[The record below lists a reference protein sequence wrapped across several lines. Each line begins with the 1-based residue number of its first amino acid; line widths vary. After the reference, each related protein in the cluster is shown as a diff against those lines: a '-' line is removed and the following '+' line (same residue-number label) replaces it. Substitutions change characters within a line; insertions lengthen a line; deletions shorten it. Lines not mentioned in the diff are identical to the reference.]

1 MATPLNPLPE
11 RVKTD
16 KADENGPAGVRL
28 PLSAETTN
36 RQGGK
41 HAQTAVPHPG
51 RPVHPG
57 PGRRP
62 RFAEIELTLYN
73 NKVEISE
80 ALQNFAKLYS
90 DKTEGVTVKVESVG
104 GGADYS
110 GNLTAKHTA
119 DQLPDLFV
127 IEGDGDYG
135 LWKDYVTDLSG
146 EKWNEETT
154 LAYKDPEGKVVGFP
168 VAIEGFGLGYN
179 VELLKKAGVDPAELT
194 TYSKLEEAFKKIDG
208 MKAELGIDSVLSM
221 AASVS
226 GGTWWV
232 AGHHN
237 FSVYLGGGLEFT
249 DTSVADKFNKGEVEE
264 ERLND
269 YAKYVKLLFDYSD
282 QTVLATGT
290 YDNQLAPFANQKA
303 VFIHQGNWIDPSL
316 KAMNVAFEYDYI
328 SHPFN
333 DKQEFKGLYLFA
345 PSFYVINN
353 KISPEKAQA
362 AKDFLSFLVY
372 SEEGADYMVNQAGM
386 VPAFKNVTL
395 QPSGGFSKALVRA
408 NAAGGNYGVYFGK
421 LPAGTGQSK
430 LAPIFDVFAQDHSD
444 EGVTFLVADL
454 TKLAQELAAQQ

>member
-1 MATPLNPLPE
+1 MRKILSLALATLFVLGLA
-11 RVKTD
+11 VV
-16 KADENGPAGVRL
+16 PA
-28 PLSAETTN
+28 S
-36 RQGGK
+36 
-41 HAQTAVPHPG
+41 
-51 RPVHPG
+51 
-57 PGRRP
+57 
-62 RFAEIELTLYN
+62 AEIELTLYN

-80 ALQNFAKLYS
+80 ALQNIAKVFS
-90 DKTEGVTVKVESVG
+90 DQTEGVTVKVESVG

-119 DQLPDLFV
+119 DQLPDIFV

-135 LWKDYVTDLSG
+135 LWKDFVTELSE
-146 EKWNEETT
+146 EKWNADTT
-154 LAYKDPEGKVVGFP
+154 LAYLDPEGKVVGFP

-179 VELLKKAGVDPAELT
+179 VELLQKADIDPASLT
-194 TYSKLEEAFKKIDG
+194 SYSALKAAFEKLDG
-208 MKAELGIDSVLSM
+208 MKTELGIDSVVSM

-237 FSVYLGGGLEFT
+237 FSIYLGGGLEFT
-249 DTSVADKFNKGEVEE
+249 DTSIVDKYNAGEVDEA
-264 ERLND
+264 RLTE
-269 YAKYVKLLFDYSD
+269 YANYVKLLFDFSD
-282 QTVLATGT
+282 QTVLTTGT

-316 KAMNVAFEYDYI
+316 KAMNVTFEYDYI

-333 DKQEFKGLYLFA
+333 DTQEHKGLYLFA

-353 KISPEKAQA
+353 KAGDEKIQA
-362 AKDFLSFLVY
+362 AKDFLNFLVY
-372 SEEGADYMVNQAGM
+372 SEEGANYMVNEAGM
-386 VPAFKNVTL
+386 VPAFANITL

-408 NAAGGNYGVYFGK
+408 NAEGGNHGVYFGK

-444 EGVTFLVADL
+444 EGVSFLVADL
-454 TKLAQELAAQQ
+454 TKLATDLAAGQ